1 MLKAENRLSSQAGP
15 RHSAENRKKHR
26 ELGQSFPE
34 KFRNDKKDRWVHAHS
49 EKFKAQHK
57 AQLSSTDGSIAQDQN
72 KGK

>member
-34 KFRNDKKDRWVHAHS
+34 KFRNDKKDR
-49 EKFKAQHK
+49 
-57 AQLSSTDGSIAQDQN
+57 
-72 KGK
+72 